1 MSAAGAPPGN
11 EKLTAGEERAATDKR
26 RLILD
31 AAVRVFARQ
40 GFHACRVS
48 DIADEAGV
56 AYGLVYHY
64 FASKDEVLDTLF
76 LQRWGVMLEL
86 IRDVDAQQLPV
97 REKFGAIASFI
108 VDSYRHD
115 PDLMKVIIVEVTR
128 AANSFGQTHLAEI
141 RSAYDLIAD
150 MVTEAQAQGAF
161 RPEIEP
167 RFAAMAFYGAIEQL
181 LTGWIFGL
189 RPEGPEHFERA
200 KWLVVETV
208 CGGLEQHPPEE
219 QPAARTQ

>member
-1 MSAAGAPPGN
+1 MNPRTEPA
-11 EKLTAGEERAATDKR
+11 RAALGDGKLVPDKR
-26 RLILD
+26 RVILD

-76 LQRWGVMLEL
+76 AERWNLMLEL
-86 IRDVDAQQLPV
+86 IREVDARSLPV
-97 REKFGAIASFI
+97 REKLGAIASFI

-115 PDLMKVIIVEVTR
+115 PDVMKVIIVEVTR
-128 AANSFGQTHLAEI
+128 AANSFGQTHLNEI
-141 RSAYDLIAD
+141 RTAYELIGD
-150 MVTEAQAQGAF
+150 IVSKAQKDGSF
-161 RPEIEP
+161 RREIEP

-189 RPEGPEHFERA
+189 LPQGEAHFERA

-208 CGGLEQHPPEE
+208 CGGLEVPPRG
-219 QPAARTQ
+219 AAATRSARSE